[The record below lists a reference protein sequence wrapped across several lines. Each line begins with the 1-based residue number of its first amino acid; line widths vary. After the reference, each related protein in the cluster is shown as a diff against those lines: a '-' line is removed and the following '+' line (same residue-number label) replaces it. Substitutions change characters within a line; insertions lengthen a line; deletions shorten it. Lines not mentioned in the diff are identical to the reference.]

1 MFAGSCCDAC
11 LGAAVR
17 PEGTGILSRRDEPL
31 LLSVKSPSLST
42 IANEQ
47 CHQPCK
53 KTTRV
58 NNLSRSRR
66 DERRVHAKALNP

>member
-31 LLSVKSPSLST
+31 LLCQSKVHRSAQLPMSNVTNLARRPLGST
-42 IANEQ
+42 I
-47 CHQPCK
+47 
-53 KTTRV
+53 
-58 NNLSRSRR
+58 
-66 DERRVHAKALNP
+66 